1 MPSSERLNRSAV
13 VQAAAGLADSL
24 GDLNRLTLAE
34 VAAQLGIRIPSLYNH
49 VDGLDGLRR
58 EIAVLGLRELTEAI
72 QSAAVGRAGE
82 DALVAI
88 AHAYRNFARTY
99 PGRYSAT
106 LAAPEPGDEELALA
120 AQKLLLL
127 LVQVM
132 ESYHLSET
140 DAVHVIRGFR
150 SIMHGFVTL
159 ETLGGFKMAVNLDE
173 SFDRLVHMFLAGL
186 RSYPAAE

>member
-1 MPSSERLNRSAV
+1 MPPSERLNRSAV

-58 EIAVLGLRELTEAI
+58 EVALLGLRELTEAI

-99 PGRYSAT
+99 PGRYAAT
-106 LAAPEPGDEELALA
+106 LEAPEPGDEELSAA
-120 AQKLLLL
+120 AQKLWLLL
-127 LVQVM
+127 LRVL
-132 ESYHLSET
+132 ESYHFSEA
-140 DAVHVIRGFR
+140 DAVHIVRGFR
-150 SIMHGFVTL
+150 STLHGFVTL
-159 ETLGGFKMAVNLDE
+159 ETLGGFKMAVALDE
-173 SFDRLVHMFLAGL
+173 SFDRLISLFLAGL
-186 RSYPAAE
+186 RSYPAGE